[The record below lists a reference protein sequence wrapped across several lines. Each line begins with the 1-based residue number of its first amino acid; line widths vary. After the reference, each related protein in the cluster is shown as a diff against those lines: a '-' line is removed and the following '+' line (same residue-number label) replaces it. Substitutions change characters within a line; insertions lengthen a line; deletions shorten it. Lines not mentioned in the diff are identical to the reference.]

1 MNLRGLVDGQAY
13 FDELLKYIFTYLQ
26 IVIGNLPAMFYLALV
41 ASNNGTPTITNDM
54 MTTKSD
60 KPSHASLH
68 FKGQYRPLHS
78 EADTVDQAVG
88 ELLGK
93 VKCDEIAKTLRDL
106 LADFNRSRKAGIGIC
121 SASSQHGYTCVTISD
136 YPRDRWLDELTD
148 QMPCN
153 PLLSY

>member
-1 MNLRGLVDGQAY
+1 
-13 FDELLKYIFTYLQ
+13 
-26 IVIGNLPAMFYLALV
+26 
-41 ASNNGTPTITNDM
+41 M

-68 FKGQYRPLHS
+68 FKGLYRPLHS
-78 EADTVDQAVG
+78 EADTVDQAVS
-88 ELLGK
+88 ELLKK
-93 VKCDEIAKTLRDL
+93 VKCDEIEKTLRDL

>member
-1 MNLRGLVDGQAY
+1 VVGQQYSHNLFLRCWQI
-13 FDELLKYIFTYLQ
+13 LLAIFQPCSTLLS
-26 IVIGNLPAMFYLALV
+26 LPVNKARL
-41 ASNNGTPTITNDM
+41 TITNDK

-78 EADTVDQAVG
+78 EADTVDQAVS

-106 LADFNRSRKAGIGIC
+106 LADFNRSRKAGIGIS

>member
-1 MNLRGLVDGQAY
+1 MQ
-13 FDELLKYIFTYLQ
+13 
-26 IVIGNLPAMFYLALV
+26 
-41 ASNNGTPTITNDM
+41 ASNLSNNNQTKHYDN

-78 EADTVDQAVG
+78 EADSVSEAVG
-88 ELLGK
+88 ELLKK
-93 VKCDEIAKTLRDL
+93 VKCDEIKKTLHDL

-148 QMPCN
+148 QMPRN